1 LAESRGPKY
10 WRSFEELADTPAFK
24 EHLAREFPNLLS
36 VTGISTSRR
45 RFLQLMGASLALAGL
60 NACGRQPLE
69 KIVPYVKQPEEIIPG
84 RPLYFATCMPQ
95 PGSGLSMGLLAESHM
110 GRPTKIE
117 GNAEHPASLGSTDL
131 FAQASVLELYDPD
144 RSQIVVELGVP
155 RSWDAFCEEMQEPLK
170 ALRALKGEGLA
181 VVTPSFASP
190 TLSRQLDRLKKTYP
204 KARIIQWEAAGRDAI
219 YEGTRRAFGTDL
231 ELTHDFSKAEVV
243 LALQSDFLTQGPSS
257 VRDAR
262 DFMSR
267 RRTREGQTEMNRLYV
282 AESSPSSTG
291 TVADHRFSLSPNE
304 VEAFSLAVAAHL
316 GVKGIAPVPD
326 ADGAA
331 WTEDQARIVA
341 EDLKRHRG
349 KSLVIA
355 GEYAPSALQVL
366 AHAMNESLG
375 NFGTTVLLS
384 DTLLA
389 TLGNPHSELAELT
402 NAMQAGEVE
411 HCFLLGVNPVFDSP
425 GDLDFA
431 QALSQVKTRVHL
443 GLHEDETA
451 LHCHWQLPMNHYLES
466 WSDGVAFD
474 GTPSI
479 GQPLIEPLYEGHS
492 IAQLLELL
500 INGDNSIEDMAIV
513 QTTWRESRGKDGFE
527 AWWRKALH
535 DGLAGAA
542 NRNHRTRSLQAGA
555 VEQARKELAE
565 PTELAVL
572 LRPDPTIFDGRF
584 ANSGW
589 LQECPKPITRLTW
602 DNAALMAPELAQKH
616 QLSNGDRVRIEYED
630 RAIEIPV
637 WIVPGHAKKA
647 VTVHLGY
654 GRTRG
659 GHVAKDA
666 GVDAYPLRSSTAP
679 WILSGVS
686 LSKAHGKV
694 KLACTQDHQTMEGR
708 ELLRIG
714 TLEEYREDPEHVAH
728 GHESEVDTSKS
739 LYPGWDYSKGYA
751 WGMAIDLTA
760 CTGCNACVM
769 ACVSEN
775 NIAVVGKEQVLNAR
789 EMHWIRIDRYFVGD
803 LDEADVVN
811 QPVVCMQCEQAPCEP
826 VCPVGATSHSAEGLN
841 DMVYNR
847 CVGTRYCSNNCP
859 YKVRRFNFLAFG
871 DHHSE
876 SLKMQRNPDVTVRMR
891 GVMEKCTYCVQ
902 RINEAK
908 IDAQREDRKVQD
920 GEITTACQQA
930 CPTRAISFGDIN
942 DKDSEVSRW
951 KNNPLDYGLLT
962 ELGTRPRTS
971 YLAKLRNP
979 NPELMDVH
987 HG

>member
-1 LAESRGPKY
+1 
-10 WRSFEELADTPAFK
+10 
-24 EHLAREFPNLLS
+24 
-36 VTGISTSRR
+36 
-45 RFLQLMGASLALAGL
+45 
-60 NACGRQPLE
+60 
-69 KIVPYVKQPEEIIPG
+69 IVPYVKQPEEIIPG
-84 RPLYFATCMPQ
+84 RPLYFATSMPQ
-95 PGSGLSMGLLAESHM
+95 PGSGLSMGLLVESHM

-117 GNAEHPASLGSTDL
+117 GNPEHPASLGSTDL

-144 RSQIVVELGVP
+144 RSQMAVHLGVP
-155 RSWDAFCEEMQEPLK
+155 RSWDSFCAEMVEPLN

-181 VVTPSFASP
+181 VVTPSFASA
-190 TLSRQLDRLKKTYP
+190 TLERQIGRLKKTFP
-204 KARIIQWEAAGRDAI
+204 KARVFQWEAMGRNEI
-219 YEGTRRAFGTDL
+219 YEGARRAFGADL

-243 LALQSDFLTQGPSS
+243 LALQSDFLTQGPSN

-267 RRTREGQTEMNRLYV
+267 RRIRDGQTEMNRLYV
-282 AESSPSSTG
+282 AESTPTSTG
-291 TVADHRFSLSPNE
+291 TVADHRFVVSPSE
-304 VEAFSLAVAAHL
+304 LEGFALAIAAQL
-316 GVKGIAPVPD
+316 GVKGLAPVPD
-326 ADGAA
+326 SNDGA
-331 WTEDQARIVA
+331 WTQEQARIVA
-341 EDLKRHRG
+341 ADLARHRG
-349 KSLVIA
+349 KSIVIA
-355 GEYAPSALQVL
+355 GEHAPSALQVL
-366 AHAMNESLG
+366 VHAMNDRLG
-375 NFGTTVLLS
+375 NLGSTVLLS
-384 DTLLA
+384 DTPLA
-389 TLGNPHSELAELT
+389 TLGNPHAELAELT
-402 NAMQAGEVE
+402 AAMQKGEVDL
-411 HCFLLGVNPVFDSP
+411 CFLLGVNPVFDSP

-443 GLHEDETA
+443 GLHEDETS
-451 LHCHWQLPMNHYLES
+451 LYCHWQLPMNHYLES

-479 GQPLIEPLYEGHS
+479 GQPLIDPLYEGHS
-492 IAQLLELL
+492 IAQLLEFL
-500 INGDNSIEDMAIV
+500 INGNDSIEDMAIV
-513 QTTWRESRGKDGFE
+513 QSTWRERHGKTGFD

-535 DGLAGAA
+535 DGLAGEAQ
-542 NRNHRTRSLQAGA
+542 RNHSERSLRAGA
-555 VEQARKELAE
+555 VEGARKELAQ

-602 DNAALMAPELAQKH
+602 DNAALMAPKLAQEH
-616 QLSNGDRVRIEYED
+616 QLSNGDRVRIEYEG
-630 RAIEIPV
+630 RSIEIPI
-637 WIVPGHAKKA
+637 WIVPGHAEKA

-654 GRTRG
+654 GRTQG

-686 LSKAHGKV
+686 LSKVGGRV

-708 ELLRIG
+708 DLLRVG
-714 TLEEYREDPEHVAH
+714 TLEGYRDDPEQMAH
-728 GHESEVDTSKS
+728 AHESETDSSKS
-739 LYPGWDYSKGYA
+739 LYPGWDYSEGYA

-789 EMHWIRIDRYFVGD
+789 EMHWIRIDRYFEGE
-803 LDEADVVN
+803 LDGADVVN

-871 DHHSE
+871 DHESE

-902 RINEAK
+902 RINGAK
-908 IDAQREDRKVQD
+908 IDAQREDREVRD
-920 GEITTACQQA
+920 GEITTACQQV
-930 CPTRAISFGDIN
+930 CPTRAISFGNIN
-942 DKDSEVSRW
+942 DKNSEVSHW
-951 KNNPLDYGLLT
+951 KSNPLNYGLLT

-979 NPELMDVH
+979 NPELTDVH